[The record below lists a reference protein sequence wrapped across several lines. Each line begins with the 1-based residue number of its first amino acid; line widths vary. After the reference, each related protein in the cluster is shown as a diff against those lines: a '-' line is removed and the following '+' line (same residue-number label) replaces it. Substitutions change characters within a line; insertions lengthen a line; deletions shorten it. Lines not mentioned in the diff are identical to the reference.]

1 MKRPM
6 IFAAILPFAMLS
18 ACATRG
24 TPKAVD
30 TACTIFRPLSYAI
43 PPKQADGTR
52 AMAVDTGN
60 RFDTLETI
68 GEVQEHNVRF
78 EAACPKGAGQ

>member
-1 MKRPM
+1 
-6 IFAAILPFAMLS
+6 MLS

-30 TACTIFRPLSYAI
+30 TACTIFRPISYSI

-52 AMAVDTGN
+52 NVAVDAGN
-60 RFDTLETI
+60 AFDTTETVA
-68 GEVQEHNVRF
+68 EVQEHNVRF
-78 EAACPKGAGQ
+78 GAACPKGGDK